1 MFKAI
6 IKVMR
11 PRQWIKN
18 LLIFAVLIFGGKLND
33 LQSVINTILGA
44 ILFSLFA
51 SGVYIINDIADRKAD
66 QAHPRKKDRPI
77 ASGVLSVR
85 TAMIVALFIFVVCSV
100 LAYLLSPVF
109 LVYCLIYISLNLLY
123 SFILKHIV
131 ILDVL
136 LLASFYVIRLYAG
149 STLVDVD
156 YISPWLVM
164 TTTFLALFMALGKR
178 RAELAQK
185 TDSDNEQRKV
195 LESYTKVFLDQLIII
210 ALTLAI
216 LTYSLYTF
224 SAPNLPESNIMIL
237 TIPFVIF
244 GFFRYLYLIQVKDQ
258 GETPEEIILLDIP
271 LKMDILL
278 WGLSILIIFYS

>member
-1 MFKAI
+1 
-6 IKVMR
+6 MR

-18 LLIFAVLIFGGKLND
+18 VLIFAVLIFGGKLND

-85 TAMIVALFIFVVCSV
+85 TAVIVALFIFVVCSV

-258 GETPEEIILLDIP
+258 GETPEEIILLDMP

>member
-1 MFKAI
+1 MFKEI

-18 LLIFAVLIFGGKLND
+18 VLLFAVIVFGGKLND
-33 LQSVINTILGA
+33 LQSVVNTILGA

-51 SGVYIINDIADRKAD
+51 SAVYIINDIADQKAD
-66 QAHPRKKDRPI
+66 RAHPRKKDRPI
-77 ASGVLSVR
+77 ASGALSVR
-85 TAMIVALFIFVVCSV
+85 TALITALFIFIVCSI
-100 LAYLLSPVF
+100 LAYLLSPMF
-109 LVYCLIYISLNLLY
+109 LIYCLIYIFLNLIY
-123 SFILKHIV
+123 SFTLKHIV

-185 TDSDNEQRKV
+185 TEPSIEQRKV
-195 LESYTKVFLDQLIII
+195 LESYTEVFLDQLIIV

-224 SAPNLPESNIMIL
+224 SAPNLPESNIMML

-244 GFFRYLYLIQVKDQ
+244 GFFRYLYLIQIKNE
-258 GETPEEIILLDIP
+258 GETPEEIVLFDMP
-271 LKMDILL
+271 LKLDILL

>member
-18 LLIFAVLIFGGKLND
+18 VLIFAVLIFGGKLND
-33 LQSVINTILGA
+33 LQSVVNTILGA

-85 TAMIVALFIFVVCSV
+85 TAVIVALFIFVVCSV